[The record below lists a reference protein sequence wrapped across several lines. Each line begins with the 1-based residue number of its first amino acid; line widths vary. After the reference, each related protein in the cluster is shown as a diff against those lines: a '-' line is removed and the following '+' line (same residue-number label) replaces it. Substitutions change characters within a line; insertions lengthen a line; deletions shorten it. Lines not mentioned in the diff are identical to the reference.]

1 MENISLSV
9 KEWAEFVSQDS
20 DNGSNIPIWFQVTG
34 NSMYPF
40 IRAHRD
46 DIMLVSV
53 RQDELKIGDIVLFPG
68 KYVGGDYCLHRL
80 HRIDGDRVQTFGDGN
95 LRPDGWQPKSQLLGK
110 ALLIKRGRLTIN
122 CESPRWQ
129 KVFRL
134 WNALLPLRPLLLLPF
149 RVMNKFHRLF
159 PRIF

>member
-1 MENISLSV
+1 M
-9 KEWAEFVSQDS
+9 SQDS